1 MSDFNIE
8 MEIDSRQQNI
18 KLYEINNVIIL
29 GVGGIGSWVAFN
41 IALTGKVNN
50 IYIVDPDFITATNL
64 NRTPFRL
71 CDIGQPK
78 VDALKYLILE
88 RRPCNVATYQCKT
101 SKKLVTEIR
110 TKLNI
115 PNWNDSARMDANGV
129 IIDCRDDVFDDF
141 YELPYKYYKIGYDGL
156 SITIDG
162 NPRNTAVW
170 GRANTYR
177 FTPSFICPSQLAA
190 NLVVT
195 DILTIKMSEEDRK
208 DQPEYDTT
216 TNTDSFDL
224 SGRLN
229 KVFTMDSKDIIEIL
243 YRETIKNEE

>member
-1 MSDFNIE
+1 MSDFNIND
-8 MEIDSRQQNI
+8 EIDSRQQNI
-18 KLYEINNVIIL
+18 KLCEINNAIIL
-29 GVGGIGSWVAFN
+29 GVGGIGSWAALN
-41 IALTGKVNN
+41 IALTGKVQN
-50 IYIVDPDFITATNL
+50 IYLIDPDFITATNL

-88 RRPCNVATYQCKT
+88 RRPCNVFTYQCKT
-101 SKKLVTEIR
+101 SKNLVTEI
-110 TKLNI
+110 KKNLNLWDDLVRI
-115 PNWNDSARMDANGV
+115 DTNGV

-170 GRANTYR
+170 GRADTYR

-195 DILTIKMSEEDRK
+195 DILTIKMSEEDLK
-208 DQPEYDTT
+208 DQPKYDTT
-216 TNTDSFDL
+216 TNTDPFDL

-229 KVFTMDSKDIIEIL
+229 KKFTMDSKDIIEIL